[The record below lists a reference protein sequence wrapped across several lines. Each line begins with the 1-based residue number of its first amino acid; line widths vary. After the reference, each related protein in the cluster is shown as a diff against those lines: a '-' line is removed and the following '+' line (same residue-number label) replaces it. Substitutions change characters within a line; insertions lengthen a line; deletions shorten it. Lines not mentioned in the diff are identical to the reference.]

1 MNYANCDNNTDL
13 VSGVRQATKCTG
25 AKDPKY
31 PKDPKQLGP
40 LVLAY
45 IGDTIYDLFVRTELV
60 DSTTLTA
67 HGLHIGAA
75 KRVCAK
81 AQAAAFRRI
90 EALLT
95 DDDVPFLFQRTAVF
109 RRGRNAH
116 MGSVPKNAAIIDYR
130 IATGME
136 ALVGYLYLS
145 GKDERLS
152 QLMRIA
158 LHDTAEIAEQAEK

>member
-25 AKDPKY
+25 AKY

-95 DDDVPFLFQRTAVF
+95 DDESAVF

-152 QLMRIA
+152 AAYAHCAARYS
-158 LHDTAEIAEQAEK
+158 

>member
-13 VSGVRQATKCTG
+13 VSGVRQATKCAG
-25 AKDPKY
+25 AKDSKY
-31 PKDPKQLGP
+31 PKD
-40 LVLAY
+40 
-45 IGDTIYDLFVRTELV
+45 
-60 DSTTLTA
+60 
-67 HGLHIGAA
+67 
-75 KRVCAK
+75 
-81 AQAAAFRRI
+81 
-90 EALLT
+90 
-95 DDDVPFLFQRTAVF
+95 
-109 RRGRNAH
+109 
-116 MGSVPKNAAIIDYR
+116 PKNAAIIDYR

>member
-25 AKDPKY
+25 AKY

-81 AQAAAFRRI
+81 AQAAA
-90 EALLT
+90 
-95 DDDVPFLFQRTAVF
+95 F

>member
-1 MNYANCDNNTDL
+1 MIQQRLRHT
-13 VSGVRQATKCTG
+13 
-25 AKDPKY
+25 
-31 PKDPKQLGP
+31 
-40 LVLAY
+40 
-45 IGDTIYDLFVRTELV
+45 
-60 DSTTLTA
+60 
-67 HGLHIGAA
+67 GLHIGAA

-95 DDDVPFLFQRTAVF
+95 DDESAVF

-152 QLMRIA
+152 AAYAHCAARYS
-158 LHDTAEIAEQAEK
+158 

>member
-1 MNYANCDNNTDL
+1 MSYANCDNKMNLIPTDL
-13 VSGVRQATKCTG
+13 ISAVRKATNCTG
-25 AKDPKY
+25 A
-31 PKDPKQLGP
+31 KDPKQLGP

-60 DSTTLTA
+60 DSTHLTA
-67 HGLHIGAA
+67 HGLHVAAA

-81 AQAAAFRRI
+81 AQAEAFRRI
-90 EALLT
+90 EPMLT
-95 DDDVPFLFQRTAVF
+95 EDEAAVF
-109 RRGRNAH
+109 RRGRNTH

-158 LHDTAEIAEQAEK
+158 LHDTAATETQEEKNNN

>member
-13 VSGVRQATKCTG
+13 ISGVRQATKCTG
-25 AKDPKY
+25 AKDPKH

-95 DDDVPFLFQRTAVF
+95 DDESAVF

-116 MGSVPKNAAIIDYR
+116 MGSVPKKCSD
-130 IATGME
+130 
-136 ALVGYLYLS
+136 
-145 GKDERLS
+145 
-152 QLMRIA
+152 
-158 LHDTAEIAEQAEK
+158 H

>member
-1 MNYANCDNNTDL
+1 MTF
-13 VSGVRQATKCTG
+13 
-25 AKDPKY
+25 
-31 PKDPKQLGP
+31 
-40 LVLAY
+40 
-45 IGDTIYDLFVRTELV
+45 FVRTELV

-95 DDDVPFLFQRTAVF
+95 DDESAVF

>member
-13 VSGVRQATKCTG
+13 ISGVRQATKCTG
-25 AKDPKY
+25 AKDPKH

-67 HGLHIGAA
+67 HGLHIGSSKTRLCQGTGRSISPYRGAVNGMMNPQFFGAA
-75 KRVCAK
+75 ECAYGVCAEK
-81 AQAAAFRRI
+81 CRDLI
-90 EALLT
+90 
-95 DDDVPFLFQRTAVF
+95 
-109 RRGRNAH
+109 
-116 MGSVPKNAAIIDYR
+116 YR

>member
-1 MNYANCDNNTDL
+1 MHRSKGSKASEGSKAIGTAC
-13 VSGVRQATKCTG
+13 V
-25 AKDPKY
+25 
-31 PKDPKQLGP
+31 
-40 LVLAY
+40 AY

-95 DDDVPFLFQRTAVF
+95 DDESAVF

-130 IATGME
+130 DCNRNGSSCRIP
-136 ALVGYLYLS
+136 LS
-145 GKDERLS
+145 VR
-152 QLMRIA
+152 QR
-158 LHDTAEIAEQAEK
+158 

>member
-1 MNYANCDNNTDL
+1 M
-13 VSGVRQATKCTG
+13 
-25 AKDPKY
+25 
-31 PKDPKQLGP
+31 GP

-95 DDDVPFLFQRTAVF
+95 DDESAVF

-130 IATGME
+130 IAT
-136 ALVGYLYLS
+136 ALVGCLYLS

>member
-25 AKDPKY
+25 AKDPKH

-40 LVLAY
+40 LVLAN

-95 DDDVPFLFQRTAVF
+95 DDESAVF